1 VVKQTYE
8 QRTEW
13 EIHRVSLR
21 SAKSGARLRHA
32 NRGRRLAYRA
42 YGLAI
47 TSDVEIP
54 ELPPLRDL
62 RDAGRDRVSLRILG
76 PHRAVAEP
84 TQWLNAS
91 AYADGTPWLSS
102 AKIDG
107 GYLLRFPQLADFVIE
122 STGHEITC
130 VEAADGV
137 TEVTLRHLA
146 IDHVMPRVLNL
157 LGIES
162 LHATAVAGT
171 AGACAFI
178 GDAGTG
184 KSTLAAS
191 FHLNGMH
198 TFCDDC
204 LVLREDRGNIMAMP
218 AYPGVRLWDD
228 SLKAVMTDG
237 DRGQPVAQYTS
248 KTRLL
253 GDAASFQ
260 TDALPLARIYFLQ
273 RPTAADEA
281 VTSPAVSRIV
291 AAEAFPLLVSASFP
305 LDLTDHGMLTRHF
318 RFMVRVAAMVPLRR
332 LIIPNDFSALAAV
345 CEAVI
350 MDLAAQ

>member
-1 VVKQTYE
+1 M
-8 QRTEW
+8 
-13 EIHRVSLR
+13 
-21 SAKSGARLRHA
+21 
-32 NRGRRLAYRA
+32 RRLAYHA
-42 YGLAI
+42 YGLAM

-62 RDAGRDRVSLRILG
+62 RDAGRDRVSLRIRG

-84 TQWLNAS
+84 SQWLNAS

-107 GYLLRFPQLADFVIE
+107 GYLLRFPKLADFVVDGG
-122 STGHEITC
+122 GHEITC

-162 LHATAVAGT
+162 LHATAIST
-171 AGACAFI
+171 PRGACAFI

-198 TFCDDC
+198 AFCDDC
-204 LVLREDRGNIMAMP
+204 LVLRQDGGSIAATP

-228 SLKAVMTDG
+228 SLEALMSEANA
-237 DRGQPVAQYTS
+237 GQPVAQYTS
-248 KTRLL
+248 KTRRL
-253 GDAASFQ
+253 GDAATFR
-260 TDALPLARIYFLQ
+260 TDSLPLAGIYFLQ
-273 RPTAADEA
+273 RPIAAEA
-281 VTSPAVSRIV
+281 AVRSPVVQRVA

-305 LDLTDHGMLTRHF
+305 LDLSDYGMLARHF
-318 RFMVRVAAMVPLRR
+318 RFIVRVAATVPLRR
-332 LIIPNDFSALAAV
+332 LVIPNDFSALAAV
-345 CEAVI
+345 REVVI
-350 MDLAAQ
+350 ADLAAS